1 MPSSWTALDK
11 GRAAGQH
18 HTCAQEVLVTG
29 VFQRPVHQTQDLFH
43 ARLADLRQD
52 LAGDAAGITAAHG
65 GDFDEFVMPHHVG
78 QGAAILEFD
87 TLGRRNGGAQAKG
100 DIVGQVLAAQRQ
112 HMGVLDG
119 IVGENGDVRGAAA
132 DVHQRDAQL
141 ALFFRQHGLGRC
153 PGIPARCPRLPVRCG
168 GRSARCS
175 GPRSRPGHDVHLD
188 LQTHS
193 RHAQRIGDAALVV
206 HDIFLRQDVDDFT
219 VRRDGHG
226 TGRIERAFHIAL
238 AHFAALDGETPGCCP
253 RAICPP
259 AIPT

>member
-1 MPSSWTALDK
+1 
-11 GRAAGQH
+11 
-18 HTCAQEVLVTG
+18 
-29 VFQRPVHQTQDLFH
+29 
-43 ARLADLRQD
+43 
-52 LAGDAAGITAAHG
+52 
-65 GDFDEFVMPHHVG
+65 
-78 QGAAILEFD
+78 
-87 TLGRRNGGAQAKG
+87 
-100 DIVGQVLAAQRQ
+100 
-112 HMGVLDG
+112 MGVLDG

-153 PGIPARCPRLPVRCG
+153 QGFQRDVRDFQFAAVAG
-168 GRSARCS
+168 AHDVLGR
-175 GPRSRPGHDVHLD
+175 GHGPGHDVHLD

-238 AHFAALDGETPGCCP
+238 AHFAALDGDDAMAVDPGDMP
-253 RAICPP
+253 AGDPHIDRIDLTAGHELGVLDGAPDGLHGLLNIHHHALAHAVRGTGADPNDIHQAVFRHFPYDRTHFGSADIQAYNEIRHSYSSPNIIRAW
-259 AIPT
+259 AD